1 MKKTYSLFESNAGGF
16 KSLFA
21 GILFALLFSTVSF
34 SQIKVSDDIPQYLF
48 NRFTDGLVVKKS
60 GEKVVAELNYN
71 IATQEMIFKKDGRF
85 LALGNL
91 NTIDTVYLNNMVF
104 IPYDNMFLEFAVS
117 GKIDLLVQFS
127 GTARVKGEDVGY
139 GVSSETSRVTSMTSI
154 TNGGALYNLDLPD
167 NIEITRNI
175 TYYVRQGEEME
186 RFVNERAFARLF
198 RDKKKKIKNYIK
210 DNNLDFDNYSDVVQV
225 VTWLNGEL

>member
-1 MKKTYSLFESNAGGF
+1 MKKIYSLLEPAASSF
-16 KSLFA
+16 KPLLA
-21 GILFALLFSTVSF
+21 GILFALLFSSVSF

-71 IATQEMIFKKDGRF
+71 IATQEMIFKQDGQF

-91 NTIDTVYLNNMVF
+91 NSIDTVYLNNMVF
-104 IPYDNMFLEFAVS
+104 IPSDNIFLELAVS
-117 GKIDLLVQFS
+117 GKINLLVQFS
-127 GTARVKGEDVGY
+127 GTARVKGEDLGY
-139 GVSSETSRVTSMTSI
+139 GVSSETSRVTSMSSI
-154 TNGGALYNLDLPD
+154 SNGGALYNLDLPD

-210 DNNLDFDNYSDVVQV
+210 DNNLDFDNYSHVVQV
-225 VTWLNGEL
+225 VKWLNAEL